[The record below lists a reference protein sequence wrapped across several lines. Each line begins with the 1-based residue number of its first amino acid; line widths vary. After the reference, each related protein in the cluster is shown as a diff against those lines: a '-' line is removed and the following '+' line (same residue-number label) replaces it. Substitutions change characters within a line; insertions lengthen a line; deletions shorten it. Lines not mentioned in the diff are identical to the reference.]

1 MNPYSYSNVKPHFNL
16 RLEKTTSKWSRY
28 EVNFPITRAT
38 GYEENN
44 TARGEYF
51 RPSQRHDSPLA
62 ILIHGWG
69 DHSVIPCK
77 LLANALVRKGIACF
91 ILYLVFHSSRM
102 PKAMKEH
109 LPHLTPEDWFEGYV
123 TSVIEVRQIVD
134 WASRMEEIN
143 EKQIAVIGTSLG
155 GFIAAISMGIDE
167 RISAGA
173 FLLSGGN
180 YENPAWLKKK
190 RDNHMEAE
198 CCEAEKLYSQYLTEV
213 AEKGFEN
220 VSPVKK
226 SYLTDP
232 MTFASNLRQRP
243 VLMINALRD
252 KHIPK
257 QATLDFWQACGKPDI
272 RWFPTGHASIW
283 LLYPLIRKQII
294 DFLRCNF

>member
-28 EVNFPITRAT
+28 EVNFPVACTA
-38 GYEENN
+38 GYEENS

-51 RPSQRHDSPLA
+51 RPSQKSNNQLV

-69 DHSVIPCK
+69 DRSVVPCK
-77 LLANALVRKGIACF
+77 LLANALAKKGIACF

-102 PKAMKEH
+102 PRVMKEH
-109 LPHLTPEDWFEGYV
+109 LPNLTPEDWFEGYV
-123 TSVIEVRQIVD
+123 TSVVEVQQVVD

-143 EKQIAVIGTSLG
+143 EKQIVVIGLSLG
-155 GFIAAISMGIDE
+155 GFIAAISMGVDK

-173 FLLSGGN
+173 FLLTGGN
-180 YENPAWLKKK
+180 YENPAWLKGKW
-190 RDNHMEAE
+190 DGHMEAE
-198 CCEAEKLYSQYLTEV
+198 RHEAEKLYAQYLTEV

-220 VSPVKK
+220 VPPAKR

-232 MTFASNLRQRP
+232 MTFAYNLRQRP
-243 VLMINALRD
+243 VLMVNALRD
-252 KHIPK
+252 KYIPR
-257 QATLDFWQACGKPDI
+257 QATLDLWQACGKPDI
-272 RWFPTGHASIW
+272 KWFPTGHASIW

-294 DFLRCNF
+294 DFLRFNF